1 MRSPVHNHFTPTE
14 ADEGYTCHYC
24 GKLLGGSLT
33 QNSNHARSHLKKCRP
48 DIVLPSERG
57 KNHYDTSLVET
68 PPISFPTSSSSFS
81 SSISPL
87 IWPYQEPT
95 RALSTSCDVLP
106 VTTPVPPETPE
117 NGQVRYLGQVLP
129 KDAVLPT
136 PPSPASTSQVVSVM
150 NILRKDPPPLNLS
163 LPTVH
168 ADPSKHIHCAFRR
181 RRRNLPA
188 IRAEKPS
195 HREPST
201 TERQSNS
208 HHIFIRDLIEQAR
221 HINEDLATAQEVE
234 TKNEILRRQER
245 EQLSWWDSEKTF
257 REFAARTAT
266 SAKDPIAK
274 FFKWANT
281 AEAQTQERA
290 SPPTIALGAISKH
303 ALRTFQLA
311 HSQLYK

>member
-1 MRSPVHNHFTPTE
+1 MNETIIHPNKDKIFEVSF
-14 ADEGYTCHYC
+14 
-24 GKLLGGSLT
+24 
-33 QNSNHARSHLKKCRP
+33 HL
-48 DIVLPSERG
+48 
-57 KNHYDTSLVET
+57 
-68 PPISFPTSSSSFS
+68 
-81 SSISPL
+81 
-87 IWPYQEPT
+87 
-95 RALSTSCDVLP
+95 
-106 VTTPVPPETPE
+106 
-117 NGQVRYLGQVLP
+117 
-129 KDAVLPT
+129 
-136 PPSPASTSQVVSVM
+136 
-150 NILRKDPPPLNLS
+150 
-163 LPTVH
+163 
-168 ADPSKHIHCAFRR
+168 
-181 RRRNLPA
+181 
-188 IRAEKPS
+188 
-195 HREPST
+195 
-201 TERQSNS
+201 
-208 HHIFIRDLIEQAR
+208 DLIEQAR